1 MRHICCAPY
10 HTASNGQAECFVQ
23 TFKRHIK
30 AGCQDLPLHQC
41 LMTFLLS
48 YRSTPHSTTN
58 FSPSSLFLRRELKTR
73 LDLLHPS
80 VEREVARKQASQKL
94 HYNLKV
100 HMREINIGQR
110 VLAQNYRDGPRW
122 VSGTIIQRNSPVTY
136 MVKMK
141 SGDVW
146 KRHIDQL
153 REKFNSPQECSEI
166 PVPVNHDD
174 GNIPYCNCYCY

>member
-1 MRHICCAPY
+1 M
-10 HTASNGQAECFVQ
+10 
-23 TFKRHIK
+23 K

-58 FSPSSLFLRRELKTR
+58 VSPASLFLRRELKTC

-80 VEREVARKQASQKL
+80 VEREVARKQASQEL
-94 HYNLKV
+94 LKA
-100 HMREINIGQR
+100 HMREMNIGQR

-136 MVKMK
+136 MVKLK
-141 SGDVW
+141 SGVVW

-153 REKFNSPQECSEI
+153 REKFDSPQECFEI

-174 GNIPYCNCYCY
+174 GNIIPATTVTVTESDSSEESVDSSSQVSERLFE